1 VGSYWIESTPETSYP
16 RLEGDLA
23 VDVAVIGAG
32 ITGITAAYL
41 LKEAGKRVA
50 LLEMKRAVRGATG
63 YTTAKVTSGHN
74 LLYAA
79 LEKKFGAEGA
89 RTYAQANEAAI
100 AKIRSLV
107 EELGIDCDL
116 ETKANYAYAERGE
129 SVQRIRDEIAAAK
142 RAGLAAT
149 FVTETSLPFAVAGAV
164 RIDGQAQ
171 FHPRRYLLPLL
182 ERVNGDG
189 SHVFEETRVRDVR
202 HGDPCIVESER
213 GSVRARDVVL
223 ATHLPFEDKSL
234 LFAKAHPQRSYAVA
248 APISAEAA
256 PDGMF
261 ISVDPPTRS
270 VRTTPYDSGT
280 LLIVGGEGHKTG
292 QAGDTREPYERL
304 ERWARERFGIGELA
318 YRWATHDYA
327 SVDGVPFVGRAV
339 PWSSHVWLATGYAK
353 WGMTNGTAAA
363 MLIADLVTGRENAW
377 ESLFSPNR
385 LRSYAS
391 RSFLSENAN
400 VARRFVADRVALPG
414 RETLEALERGDGAV
428 VRIEGETIA
437 VSRSEDGSLTAVSP
451 RCTHL
456 ACFVAWNRAEQTW
469 DCPCHGSRYQPDG
482 TVIEG
487 PAVDDLAP
495 RQIPA
500 AASADSSTLT
510 RT

>member
-1 VGSYWIESTPETSYP
+1 MQSFWIESTPDTGYP
-16 RLEGDLA
+16 RLEGDLE

-32 ITGITAAYL
+32 ITGITTAYL
-41 LKEAGKRVA
+41 LKAMGKRVA

-63 YTTAKVTSGHN
+63 YTTAKITSGHN
-74 LLYAA
+74 LIYAA
-79 LEKKFGAEGA
+79 LEKRFGSEGA
-89 RTYAQANEAAI
+89 RTYAEANEAAI
-100 AKIRSLV
+100 ARIRSLA
-107 EELGIDCDL
+107 EELAVECDL
-116 ETKANYAYAERGE
+116 ETTANYAYAESAD
-129 SVQRIRDEIAAAK
+129 SVQRIKDEVEAAT

-149 FVTETSLPFAVAGAV
+149 FMTETSLPFPIAGAI
-164 RIDGQAQ
+164 RIDDQAQ
-171 FHPRRYLLPLL
+171 FHPRKYLLPLL
-182 ERVNGDG
+182 ERVDGDG

-202 HGDPCIVESER
+202 YGDPCIVESER
-213 GSVRARDVVL
+213 GFVRARDVVL

-248 APISAEAA
+248 APIAEGSA

-261 ISVDPPTRS
+261 ISVDRPTRS
-270 VRTTPYDSGT
+270 VRTTPHDGGL

-292 QAGDTREPYERL
+292 QADDTWEPYGRL
-304 ERWARERFGIGELA
+304 ERWARERFGVGDLP

-327 SVDGVPFVGRAV
+327 SVDDVPFVGRAV
-339 PWSSHVWLATGYAK
+339 PWGAHVWLATGYGK

-363 MLIADLVTGRENAW
+363 MLLADLITGRENRW
-377 ESLFSPNR
+377 ESFFSPNR
-385 LRSYAS
+385 LRSYAT

-414 RETLEALERGDGAV
+414 RETLEALEPGDGAV

-437 VSRSEDGSLTAVSP
+437 VSRSEAGLLTALSP

-456 ACFVAWNRAEQTW
+456 SCFVAWNRAEQSW
-469 DCPCHGSRYQPDG
+469 DCPCHGSRYLADG

-487 PAVDDLAP
+487 PAVEDLGP

-500 AASADSSTLT
+500 AASADSSTRT